1 MMELIEVYGAAPGA
15 GVAETGY
22 RELLLH
28 FPYAILGLCQA
39 TFAQALLGHDTPTR
53 HRAYV
58 WWLEY
63 LGFVGKL
70 AAM

>member
-1 MMELIEVYGAAPGA
+1 MMELIEVYGTAP
-15 GVAETGY
+15 GVAETGH
-22 RELLLH
+22 REICLH
-28 FPYAILGLCQA
+28 CPCAMLGLCQA
-39 TFAQALLGHDTPTR
+39 TFAQALLGHDTPAR
-53 HRAYV
+53 HRDNV